1 MRENERGHTGAR
13 CGAGRVFDSGVVVDD
28 VLKAGIRDLSDEVLA
43 NHALHVRVGTVAQ
56 FVEPRAGDTVTTE
69 DR

>member
-1 MRENERGHTGAR
+1 MRENERAHTGA
-13 CGAGRVFDSGVVVDD
+13 GGGTGRVLDRGVVVDD

-43 NHALHVRVGTVAQ
+43 NHGLHVRVGTVAQ